1 MTTEA
6 AKDYIL
12 TAHDRCDK
20 CDAQAYVMVKGVS
33 GELMFCGHH
42 YNKIMNDP
50 AGYEK
55 MMAFAFEVT
64 DERDR
69 LIENKLIGNH
79 N

>member
-1 MTTEA
+1 MTTEE
-6 AKDYIL
+6 AKEYIL

-33 GELMFCGHH
+33 GALMFCGHH
-42 YNKIMNDP
+42 YNKIMSDP
-50 AGYEK
+50 VGYEK